1 MRERP
6 EFSAREVNKVLLFLL
21 LFSVMSLSWGIIPC
35 SSAEDL
41 YETRLDKGLFNTEPY
56 SYLLITQAHQNREM
70 AMALLQKARRYS
82 PDLPAVYFELARD
95 SLTPSANGVFRW
107 FDYLREGLRAYGR
120 NFWWG
125 FSIAGSMYAS
135 LLISFVLSLVVILAV
150 RLPME
155 TGLILHDDAE
165 EKRWLLLFAL
175 PVLLSLL
182 GPVALIAGVFFLAGF
197 YYKKENKAVVYLSFL
212 LLLFSPLLVR
222 QAAFFLSPPLTL
234 KGIVSVNEGRDN
246 QLALRTLKGRTDFA
260 SAFSYALALKREG
273 DYQGAI
279 ETSKLLEGRTPRHDP
294 RVYINLGDAYY
305 GVKDMEAAK
314 NAYLKSIGIAPF
326 PAAFYNLSQIHR
338 EMLDFAKGD
347 EYFLEAAKL
356 NPEAVSRFAAISSG
370 NPNRFVVDEPLPGP
384 ALWEYAMGL
393 GNTPISGFEFLGS
406 VFAVLMTAGFYL
418 LDKRVRHR
426 AQRCKRC
433 GAVFCGRCCRTI
445 TWGEMCPRCFGSLIK
460 IDEVDSR
467 ERIARLLSIYQSQ
480 MKRRRTAK
488 LVSCLI
494 PGAGQIYSGKILAG
508 LLFLWPFMFSVTM
521 IVMNHSPF
529 SGLFPFTHAWIT
541 PCMTI
546 CIILAYAGSIFHIRR
561 RIHKG
566 WL

>member
-6 EFSAREVNKVLLFLL
+6 EFLARGFKKVLLILL
-21 LFSVMSLSWGIIPC
+21 LLSVVSLSWGIIPC

-41 YETRLDKGLFNTEPY
+41 YEARLDKGLFNTEPY
-56 SYLLITQAHQNREM
+56 SYLLITEAHQNREM
-70 AMALLQKARRYS
+70 AMALLQKAQRYS
-82 PDLPAVYFELARD
+82 PDLPAVYFELARE
-95 SLTPSANGVFRW
+95 SFTPSANGVFRW
-107 FDYLREGLRAYGR
+107 FDNFREGLRAYGR

-125 FSIAGSMYAS
+125 FSIAGLMYAS
-135 LLISFVLSLVVILAV
+135 LLISFVLSLVAILFV

-165 EKRWLLLFAL
+165 EKKWLLLLAL

-182 GPVALIAGVFFLAGF
+182 GPFALIAGVFFVVGF

-212 LLLFSPLLVR
+212 FLFFSPLLVR
-222 QAAFFLSPPLTL
+222 QAAFFLSPPLAL

-246 QLALRTLKGRTDFA
+246 ELALQTLKGRNDFA
-260 SAFSYALALKREG
+260 STFSYALALKREG

-279 ETSKLLEGRTPRHDP
+279 EASRLLEGRTPKYDP

-305 GVKDMEAAK
+305 GANDMEAAK
-314 NAYLKSIGIAPF
+314 DAYLKSIGIAPF
-326 PAAFYNLSQIHR
+326 PSAFYNLSQIYR
-338 EMLDFAKGD
+338 EMLDFTKGN

-384 ALWEYAMGL
+384 VLWGYAMGAS
-393 GNTPISGFEFLGS
+393 NTPISGFEFLGS
-406 VFAVLMTAGFYL
+406 VFAVLMAAGFYL
-418 LDKRVRHR
+418 LDRRVRYR

-433 GAVFCGRCCRTI
+433 GTVFCGRCYRTI
-445 TWGEMCPRCFGSLIK
+445 TWGEMCFRCFGSLIK

-467 ERIARLLSIYQSQ
+467 ERIARLLCIYQSQ
-480 MKRRRTAK
+480 RKRRKLAK

-508 LLFLWPFMFSVTM
+508 LFFLWPFMFSVTL
-521 IVMNHSPF
+521 IILNQSPF

-541 PCMTI
+541 PCMTVG
-546 CIILAYAGSIFHIRR
+546 IILAYTGSVLHIRR